1 MSIYYLNIMIQFAKL
16 KNYTIWRELSIDQE
30 SILLS
35 LEIITESQGLRASNH
50 LQIVYPSNMAK

>member
-1 MSIYYLNIMIQFAKL
+1 MIQFAKL

-35 LEIITESQGLRASNH
+35 LEIITESQGLRANNH

>member
-1 MSIYYLNIMIQFAKL
+1 MIQFAKL